1 MLYGLENNELEK
13 IISVI
18 AKNYR
23 VEKAVLY
30 GSRAKGTFRPFSDVD
45 ITLIG
50 SRLQRYDLN
59 SIILAMDDLLLP
71 YEFDISL
78 FSALKNENLI
88 DHINRVGVVIFQ
100 RVAEITDLQKN
111 CKFGE

>member
-1 MLYGLENNELEK
+1 MIMLYGIENNELEK

-18 AKNYR
+18 AKNDR

-30 GSRAKGTFRPFSDVD
+30 GSRAKGTFRTFSDVD

-50 SRLQRYDLN
+50 NGLQRYDLN

-78 FSALKNENLI
+78 FSTLKNGDLI

-100 RVAEITDLQKN
+100 RVAEVTDLQKR
-111 CKFGE
+111 

>member
-1 MLYGLENNELEK
+1 MEDKEDIRWIQRFN
-13 IISVI
+13 
-18 AKNYR
+18 NYR
-23 VEKAVLY
+23 RALRKL
-30 GSRAKGTFRPFSDVD
+30 SRAVEIVT
-45 ITLIG
+45 
-50 SRLQRYDLN
+50 
-59 SIILAMDDLLLP
+59 DLLLP